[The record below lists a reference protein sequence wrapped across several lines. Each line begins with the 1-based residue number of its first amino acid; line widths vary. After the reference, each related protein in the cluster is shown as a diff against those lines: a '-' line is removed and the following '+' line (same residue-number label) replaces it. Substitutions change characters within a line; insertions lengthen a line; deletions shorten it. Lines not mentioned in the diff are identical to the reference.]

1 MGRRSTPA
9 VAEGLPLTLHAY
21 RLLTAA
27 ATPLAP
33 VLMSHRL
40 KSGKELAARLNERYG
55 ESDVARPSGP
65 LVWVHGA
72 SVGELVSVIPL
83 IQRIS
88 KKGLAVLCTSG
99 TVTSANLAEQRLPKG
114 VIHQFVTLDTPRFVK
129 RFFDHWKPDLA
140 LFVESDLWPN
150 LIMTNAERGVPLIL
164 INGRVSERSFNRWR
178 RVPAT
183 IAALLRRFDLCL
195 AQSTAHA
202 ERYRELGAPRIV
214 TTGNVKFDAPEPPAD
229 PDKLAELR
237 TAIGERTVLAGA
249 STHAG
254 EEGMLI
260 EAHRR
265 LRGAFSRLLMII
277 APRHPERGPAILDIA
292 KAAGL
297 AAALRSRGELPSGN
311 TDVYIA
317 DTLGEL
323 GIIYR
328 LAPIVFVGGSLAS
341 HGGQNPIEPIKLG
354 AAILHGPNV
363 WNFAEVYAAL
373 DKARGA
379 EEVSDVEG
387 LALRAGAWLKDA
399 NARAAVIAA
408 ARASVAALGGGLE
421 RTLAA
426 LEPYLR
432 QVRQR
437 ERHA

>member
-1 MGRRSTPA
+1 
-9 VAEGLPLTLHAY
+9 
-21 RLLTAA
+21 
-27 ATPLAP
+27 
-33 VLMSHRL
+33 
-40 KSGKELAARLNERYG
+40 
-55 ESDVARPSGP
+55 
-65 LVWVHGA
+65 
-72 SVGELVSVIPL
+72 L
-83 IQRIS
+83 I
-88 KKGLAVLCTSG
+88 
-99 TVTSANLAEQRLPKG
+99 VTSA
-114 VIHQFVTLDTPRFVK
+114 
-129 RFFDHWKPDLA
+129 
-140 LFVESDLWPN
+140 
-150 LIMTNAERGVPLIL
+150 ERAVPLIL

-229 PDKLAELR
+229 PGKLAELR
-237 TAIGERTVLAGA
+237 TAVGARTVLAGA
-249 STHAG
+249 STHPG
-254 EEGMLI
+254 EEVMLI

-265 LRGAFSRLLMII
+265 LCGAFPRLLTII
-277 APRHPERGPAILDIA
+277 APRHPERGPAILDST
-292 KAAGL
+292 KAANL
-297 AAALRSRGELPSGN
+297 EAALRSRGELPSDN

-323 GIIYR
+323 GLIYR

-354 AAILHGPNV
+354 AAILHGPHV

-379 EEVSDVEG
+379 EQVSDVEG
-387 LALRAGAWLKDA
+387 FALRAGAWLKDA

>member
-1 MGRRSTPA
+1 
-9 VAEGLPLTLHAY
+9 
-21 RLLTAA
+21 
-27 ATPLAP
+27 
-33 VLMSHRL
+33 
-40 KSGKELAARLNERYG
+40 
-55 ESDVARPSGP
+55 
-65 LVWVHGA
+65 
-72 SVGELVSVIPL
+72 
-83 IQRIS
+83 
-88 KKGLAVLCTSG
+88 
-99 TVTSANLAEQRLPKG
+99 
-114 VIHQFVTLDTPRFVK
+114 VIHQFVILDTPRFVK
-129 RFFDHWKPDLA
+129 RFFDHWQPDLA

-150 LIMTNAERGVPLIL
+150 LIMTSAERAVPLIL

-202 ERYRELGAPRIV
+202 DRYRELGAPRIV
-214 TTGNVKFDAPEPPAD
+214 TTGNVKLDVPEPPAD
-229 PDKLAELR
+229 PRRLAELR
-237 TAIGERTVLAGA
+237 AAIGERTVLAGA

-254 EEGMLI
+254 EEEMLL

-265 LRGAFSRLLMII
+265 LRRAFPRLLTII
-277 APRHPERGPAILDIA
+277 APRHPERGAAILDIA
-292 KAAGL
+292 RAAGL
-297 AAALRSRGELPSGN
+297 AAALRSRGELPGGD
-311 TDVYIA
+311 TDVYVA

-323 GIIYR
+323 GLIYR
-328 LAPIVFVGGSLAS
+328 LTPIVFVGGSLAS

-373 DKARGA
+373 DQARGA
-379 EEVSDVEG
+379 EQVSDVEG
-387 LALRAGAWLKDA
+387 LALRATAWLKDA

-408 ARASVAALGGGLE
+408 AHASVAALGGGLE

>member
-1 MGRRSTPA
+1 MDRRSTPA
-9 VAEGLPLTLHAY
+9 VANGLPLTLHAY

-33 VLMSHRL
+33 ALMSHRL
-40 KSGKELAARLNERYG
+40 KRGKELAARLHERYG

-83 IQRIS
+83 IERIRE
-88 KKGLAVLCTSG
+88 KGLAVLCTSG

-114 VIHQFVTLDTPRFVK
+114 VIHQFVILDTPRFVK

-150 LIMTNAERGVPLIL
+150 LIVTSAERGVPLIL

-195 AQSTAHA
+195 AQSIAHA

-214 TTGNVKFDAPEPPAD
+214 TTGNVKFDVPEPPAD

-237 TAIGERTVLAGA
+237 AAVGERAILAGA
-249 STHAG
+249 STHPG
-254 EEGMLI
+254 EEIMLI
-260 EAHRR
+260 EAQRR
-265 LRGAFSRLLMII
+265 LRGAFPRLLTIL
-277 APRHPERGPAILDIA
+277 APRHPERGAAILDIT

-297 AAALRSRGELPSGN
+297 AAALRSRGELPSDT

-323 GIIYR
+323 GLIYR

-341 HGGQNPIEPIKLG
+341 HGGQNPIEPVKLG

-379 EEVSDVEG
+379 EQVSDVEG